1 VIDFSALESLFFLV
15 GIISIPAL
23 IIFVVLTYQRIQNA
37 KFRHKHRRRHRES
50 EK

>member
-15 GIISIPAL
+15 GLISIPAL
-23 IIFVVLTYQRIQNA
+23 IIFIVITYQRIQNS
-37 KFRHKHRRRHRES
+37 KFRHKHRRHREN